1 MLVSANDRPA
11 LFIRPEPD
19 SALIGYLA
27 DDVLLELAGSIEYGR
42 VPVRVEGSLR
52 ARGYVPQE
60 LLRLRVQRR
69 GRVRG
74 TPVYVGPGDRVRVL
88 GNEPGAPDR
97 LRVEVTPRV
106 GAREL
111 GRYEGSFPSVGLAA
125 RAPDAASEA
134 PDPGVAY
141 QVPAALAV
149 PLFEVPGGALVAEL
163 PAQPVATDVRV
174 ISEQDGW
181 LAVRVGTGPY
191 LIGWTSVALHKLE
204 GESAAPVA
212 PPVAAA
218 DVSAAPAASATPPIA
233 GTSAQAPGDVAS
245 PGVPARLVNEPGE
258 LRRVA
263 AHSKVVF
270 GEQVIGVFKAE
281 GWARVLYT
289 YPNGFAD
296 VFAAADDKLAI
307 RGLMRTVDLQP
318 VQVLAAQPAVPAQ
331 TYAPPPAQ
339 VWLPASPT
347 VPPSV
352 PTAADVPA
360 SAPAPVVP
368 NTAPQSGPIPAPAIV
383 PTPVPAPLPAPT
395 MVAPPSAPAGAPLP
409 EVAPAPA
416 PRSGLQ
422 N

>member
-1 MLVSANDRPA
+1 MLVSADDRPA

-42 VPVRVEGSLR
+42 VPVRVEGLLR

-97 LRVEVTPRV
+97 FHVEVTPRV

-111 GRYEGSFPSVGLAA
+111 GRYEGGFPSVGLAA
-125 RAPDAASEA
+125 RAPEAAAEA

-149 PLFEVPGGALVAEL
+149 PLFEAPGGPLVAAL

-191 LIGWTSVALHKLE
+191 LIGWTHVSLHKLE
-204 GESAAPVA
+204 GERAAP
-212 PPVAAA
+212 
-218 DVSAAPAASATPPIA
+218 SAPAITAPATNTPLGASPKPAEQTN
-233 GTSAQAPGDVAS
+233 SQAPSEAAGL
-245 PGVPARLVNEPGE
+245 GVPTRLVNEPGE

-296 VFAAADDKLAI
+296 VFAAADDRVAI
-307 RGLMRTVDLQP
+307 RGLMRTVDLRPVQAATPQP
-318 VQVLAAQPAVPAQ
+318 VAPIEA
-331 TYAPPPAQ
+331 YAPPAQ
-339 VWLPASPT
+339 VWMPASPT

-352 PTAADVPA
+352 PVAEDVPA
-360 SAPAPVVP
+360 SAPEPVAP
-368 NTAPQSGPIPAPAIV
+368 NTASPVAPVPAPEIA
-383 PTPVPAPLPAPT
+383 PALAPAPLPAPT
-395 MVAPPSAPAGAPLP
+395 MVAPPSAPAVAPVP
-409 EVAPAPA
+409 EVAPAPT
-416 PRSGLQ
+416 PSGLQ

>member
-1 MLVSANDRPA
+1 MLVSADDRPA

-27 DDVLLELAGSIEYGR
+27 DDVLLELAGSIEHGR
-42 VPVRVEGSLR
+42 VPVRVDGSLR

-60 LLRLRVQRR
+60 WLRLRVQRR

-97 LRVEVTPRV
+97 FRVEVTPRV

-111 GRYEGSFPSVGLAA
+111 GRYEGSYPSVGLAA
-125 RAPDAASEA
+125 RAPEATAEA

-141 QVPAALAV
+141 QVPAALPL
-149 PLFEVPGGALVAEL
+149 PLFEVPGGPLVAEL

-191 LIGWTSVALHKLE
+191 LIGWTHLSLHKLE
-204 GESAAPVA
+204 GESAAPAA
-212 PPVAAA
+212 PPT
-218 DVSAAPAASATPPIA
+218 AAPAVSTPLDASTTPA
-233 GTSAQAPGDVAS
+233 VAS
-245 PGVPARLVNEPGE
+245 PNGQTPSEVASQGVPARLVNEPGE

-296 VFAAADDKLAI
+296 VFAAADDRVAI
-307 RGLMRTVDLQP
+307 RGLMRTVDLLP
-318 VQVLAAQPAVPAQ
+318 VQVAPAQTVVPAQ
-331 TYAPPPAQ
+331 PDAAPAQ
-339 VWLPASPT
+339 VWMPAAPT
-347 VPPSV
+347 VPPTV
-352 PTAADVPA
+352 PVAADVAP

-368 NTAPQSGPIPAPAIV
+368 NAAPPIAPAPAPAV
-383 PTPVPAPLPAPT
+383 APAPLPAPT
-395 MVAPPSAPAGAPLP
+395 MVAPPSAPSVAPVP
-409 EVAPAPA
+409 EVAPAP
-416 PRSGLQ
+416 RSDLQ